1 VFPNPPKSEK
11 INRPSGELLSTFHV
25 SFSFEK
31 VPSFRA
37 GFLCENGPHFCFK
50 MLRKFTQ
57 KESKKNPVFHS
68 QFKGVFSFFL

>member
-1 VFPNPPKSEK
+1 MGDLF
-11 INRPSGELLSTFHV
+11 STFHV

-37 GFLCENGPHFCFK
+37 AFLFENGPHFCFK

-57 KESKKNPVFHS
+57 KEGEK
-68 QFKGVFSFFL
+68 QDVFSLSIQGNF